1 MHIFDILRLLVF
13 KVQHGSFPLMSNEP
27 SSTIIT
33 LLRSTSLLLEH
44 YGYGEHDPTLGE
56 LQSILAR
63 AIVRLEAT
71 ERIPD
76 GWQTLL
82 DDSRPQ

>member
-1 MHIFDILRLLVF
+1 MGH
-13 KVQHGSFPLMSNEP
+13 PLMSNEP

-44 YGYGEHDPTLGE
+44 YGYSQHDPTLGE
-56 LQSILAR
+56 LQSLLGR

-71 ERIPD
+71 ERNPD
-76 GWQTLL
+76 EWAILL
-82 DDSRPQ
+82 DDSRPN